1 MLLLAENV
9 SGIFV
14 LMKHLKFLT
23 IARRCCLLLISIVSL
38 FSFPTKTFAQQAK
51 VPIIARPPQPI
62 TAVYQLDIVPVAGG
76 KTFTIYNKTKVWIT
90 FKNGKSISGKV
101 KGVGKDSIN
110 IDYRN
115 YAVRDIDELKYNPG
129 SALGAAAAIA
139 TAVGVAAIAL
149 TADGGKDNVRDGTE
163 NAIFYTGVTLSVAGG
178 ITLIPTYFIKKRF
191 SKHQYDFNTVQMN

>member
-1 MLLLAENV
+1 MFRVFLF
-9 SGIFV
+9 S
-14 LMKHLKFLT
+14 MKNKE
-23 IARRCCLLLISIVSL
+23 LLITANRIFFLSIIIIFFFHSL
-38 FSFPTKTFAQQAK
+38 TKTFAQQAK
-51 VPIIARPPQPI
+51 VPIIARPPQQRSAI
-62 TAVYQLDIVPVAGG
+62 YQLDIVPVAGG
-76 KTFTIYNKTKVWIT
+76 KTFTIYNKTKVWLT

-149 TADGGKDNVRDGTE
+149 TADGGKNNVRDGTE
-163 NAIFYTGVTLSVAGG
+163 NAIFYSGVTLAVAGG

-191 SKHQYDFNTVQMN
+191 SKHQYDFNTVQVN